1 MLLSVCKK
9 FYLSIS
15 QLFRGSNADLC
26 GPKIEITMFEQNM
39 DFWCIHTAINTGWEL
54 VRCLTDR
61 LNKYLASLLQ
71 QCYLN
76 IFSTFATHGLLHSTV
91 CLFAWVIPQWFISR
105 AVPPLHLIEVFP
117 QNWQKILH
125 KQQETKGLITEV
137 WHGRLNHQILLEMT
151 YDRADLSNNW
161 YIPT

>member
-1 MLLSVCKK
+1 MKCSCKK
-9 FYLSIS
+9 FPNNDFLTMPQTMPTLWGEAGNRLCFPNPSCCFQFAKNFYLSIS

-76 IFSTFATHGLLHSTV
+76 IFSTFATHGLLQYCLSV
-91 CLFAWVIPQWFISR
+91 CLGYTSMIHF
-105 AVPPLHLIEVFP
+105 
-117 QNWQKILH
+117 
-125 KQQETKGLITEV
+125 
-137 WHGRLNHQILLEMT
+137 
-151 YDRADLSNNW
+151 
-161 YIPT
+161 

>member
-9 FYLSIS
+9 N
-15 QLFRGSNADLC
+15 LFEHLPIVPRFKRDLC

-39 DFWCIHTAINTGWEL
+39 DFCCIHTAINTGWEL

-76 IFSTFATHGLLHSTV
+76 IFSTFATHGLLQHLFV
-91 CLFAWVIPQWFISR
+91 CLPGLYLNDSFLGQSPIAPNWSVLPKTDKKYYINNRKLKDS
-105 AVPPLHLIEVFP
+105 LHRCDI
-117 QNWQKILH
+117 
-125 KQQETKGLITEV
+125 
-137 WHGRLNHQILLEMT
+137 
-151 YDRADLSNNW
+151 ADLT
-161 YIPT
+161 I